1 MSTGSSPSAFAE
13 FADITLRLP
22 DSLREYLRWPMGA
35 LVHGSSILPT
45 IGAASPVVTVGDFC
59 TLDLVAR
66 GRTPDICVVDFKTK
80 RQEDPELREALQRI
94 GSKVLRV
101 TNPSGAIMPDAWRVL
116 SEAFKAD
123 ERVRVEVRGEEDL
136 LALVCI
142 ALAPP
147 SAAVLYGMPSQ
158 GVVVVRADE
167 TAKSRALDVLRRME
181 R

>member
-1 MSTGSSPSAFAE
+1 MSTGSSPSAFDE
-13 FADITLRLP
+13 FAVATLRLP
-22 DSLREYLRWPMGA
+22 DSLRDYLRWPMGPV
-35 LVHGSSILPT
+35 VHGENVLPT
-45 IGAASPVVTVGDFC
+45 IGRASPVVTVGDFC
-59 TLDLVAR
+59 TLDLLAR
-66 GRTPDICVVDFKTK
+66 GRTPDVCVVDFKTK

-94 GSKVLRV
+94 DAKVFRL
-101 TNPSGAIMPDAWRVL
+101 TNPTATITPDAWRVV
-116 SEAFKAD
+116 SEAFKSK

-147 SAAVLYGMPSQ
+147 SAAVLYGLPSQ

-167 TAKSRALDVLRRME
+167 AAKSRVLDVLRRMD